1 VEQEVYRLLYELE
14 DRHWWFR
21 GREAVVD
28 ALLHG
33 VATKPRPRILDAGC
47 GAGRNVRR
55 YSRLGPVDG
64 FDPSEDAVAFCRERG
79 LSQVRLAGIE
89 DLPYESASFDLLM
102 ATDVLEHVADEAAA
116 LRELRRVAAPGA
128 ALIMTVPAY
137 QWMWSSEDVRL
148 GHRRRYTKRRLA
160 AAVQA
165 GGWRL
170 AFVSYFNLAL
180 LPAIAV
186 ARLLRDLLP
195 RKGHPELSLTP
206 RALDPILAA
215 PMRLE
220 ARLIKAGIPLPA
232 GVSIAIT
239 CRR

>member
-1 VEQEVYRLLYELE
+1 VEQEVYRLLYDLE

-28 ALLHG
+28 ALLQRT
-33 VATKPRPRILDAGC
+33 ATGPRPRILDAGC
-47 GAGRNVRR
+47 GAGRNVQR
-55 YSRLGPVDG
+55 YGRLGPVDG

-79 LSQVRLAGIE
+79 LSQVKLAGID
-89 DLPYESASFDLLM
+89 DLPYETAGFDLVM

-137 QWMWSSEDVRL
+137 RWMWSGEDLRL
-148 GHRRRYTKRRLA
+148 GHERRYTRRRLVS
-160 AAVQA
+160 AVQA
-165 GGWRL
+165 GGWRP
-170 AFVSYFNLAL
+170 AFVSYFNLTL
-180 LPAIAV
+180 LPAIALGRL
-186 ARLLRDLLP
+186 ARELSP
-195 RKGHPELSLTP
+195 RKGGPELSLTP
-206 RALDPILAA
+206 RALDRVLAA

-220 ARLIKAGIPLPA
+220 ARLIGAGIPLPA
-232 GVSIAIT
+232 GVSIAIV